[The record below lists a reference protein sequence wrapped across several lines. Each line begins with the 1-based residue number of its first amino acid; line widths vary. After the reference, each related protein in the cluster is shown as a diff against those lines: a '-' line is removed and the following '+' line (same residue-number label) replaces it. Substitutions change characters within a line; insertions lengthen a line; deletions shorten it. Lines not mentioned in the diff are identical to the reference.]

1 VIMFVTVI
9 VGSVLGRIETFI
21 AWLMALA
28 AGALVFAVIPVRQRR
43 AWGTRLR
50 GLALDNAMVFA
61 RIIVGFR
68 AVNVVLAMLTGH
80 WHIIGGLDRTPFP

>member
-1 VIMFVTVI
+1 
-9 VGSVLGRIETFI
+9 
-21 AWLMALA
+21 MALA
-28 AGALVFAVIPVRQRR
+28 AGALVFAVISVRQRR

-61 RIIVGFR
+61 RIIVGIR